1 MRVLAID
8 CSTEWL
14 SIAAGDDHG
23 CAQRCEHAGQ
33 AHSQLALPRIAE
45 VLAERGWHVDDL
57 DGIAFGAGPGSFTGV
72 RIACGVA
79 QGLALGASRPVV
91 PVPTLEAIAQQ
102 AFRTHAATRVVACL
116 DARMREVYVAAYE
129 RIAEAWRERIPPA
142 VLSPDNVVVPEGE
155 WFAAGPGF
163 GAYPSLA
170 QAARM
175 DAADAQVKPSAVA
188 ILDLAVPRLQAGQG
202 VAASQALPL
211 YVRHRVALTGAERAA
226 GMRL

>member
-14 SIAAGDDHG
+14 SVAIGDETT
-23 CAQRCEHAGQ
+23 CVERREAAGQ
-33 AHSQLALPRIAE
+33 AHSQRALPLVNAL
-45 VLAERGWHVDDL
+45 LAERGLDLADL
-57 DGIAFGAGPGSFTGV
+57 DGIAFAAGPGSFTGV
-72 RIACGVA
+72 RIACGIA
-79 QGLALGASRPVV
+79 QGLALGAALRVV
-91 PVPTLEAIAQQ
+91 PVGTLEAIAEGAWQ
-102 AFRTHAATRVVACL
+102 RHGEDRVFACL

-129 RIAEAWRERIPPA
+129 RVAEVWRERIAPA
-142 VLSPDNVVVPEGE
+142 VLDPSAVVMPEGE

-170 QAARM
+170 GAARIV
-175 DAADAQVKPSAVA
+175 AADTDVKPSAVA
-188 ILDLAVPRLQAGQG
+188 ILALAMPRLAAGHG
-202 VAASQALPL
+202 VEASQALPL